1 MLTYSRVWVRQ
12 LLGGSVVGLQ
22 SEGLLPVESEDLG
35 KGSRVVLGE
44 HLTVTAREN
53 SLCSVWQHSWKG
65 NKILL
70 DTLRGKAS
78 LRSDKTV
85 LMFQVK

>member
-53 SLCSVWQHSWKG
+53 SLYSVWQHSWKG